1 MIRLYGA
8 FLYPLAMSDP
18 SALPF
23 SAIADAAEAAARAAG
38 EVLRGYARDR
48 DRLVLRDK
56 GLNELVSEADVQ
68 AQRALVARLSGMVPG
83 ATFLG
88 EEDGLGAEPEAG
100 ADAPPGLRWI
110 LDPLDGTTNFTRAL
124 PPYAV
129 SVGLVDGA
137 APLVGVVYELAAD
150 ELFRAAPGEGL
161 RLNGAAA
168 GVSAV
173 ASLPES
179 LLATGFPYRRFHYQE
194 AYLGVLGG
202 LFGRSRGVRRHG
214 AASVDL
220 AYVAV
225 GRFDGFFEIGLS
237 PWDVAA
243 GLALVQHGGGR
254 TTDVTGTAAP
264 LYAGQA
270 VATNGHLHAALLE
283 AVAPLRGVRG

>member
-1 MIRLYGA
+1 MQHTL
-8 FLYPLAMSDP
+8 
-18 SALPF
+18 
-23 SAIADAAEAAARAAG
+23 IADAAEAAARAAG
-38 EVLRGYARDR
+38 AVLRDFARDR
-48 DRLVLRDK
+48 ARLVLRDK
-56 GLNELVSEADVQ
+56 GLNELVSEADVA
-68 AQRALVARLSGMVPG
+68 AQRTLVLHLDGVVPG

-88 EEDGLGAEPEAG
+88 EEEGLGVEPEAG
-100 ADAPPGLRWI
+100 AAAPSGLRWV
-110 LDPLDGTTNFTRAL
+110 LDPLDGTTNFTRGV

-137 APLVGVVYELAAD
+137 SPVLGVVYELVAD

-161 RLNGAAA
+161 TLNGAPAS
-168 GVSAV
+168 VSATDD
-173 ASLPES
+173 LPDT

-194 AYLGVLGG
+194 AYLAVLGS

-225 GRFDGFFEIGLS
+225 GRFDGFFEAGLS

-254 TTDVTGTAAP
+254 ATDFAGAANP

-270 VATNGHLHAALLE
+270 VATNGRIHHALLD
-283 AVAPLRGVRG
+283 AVAPLVGVRG

>member
-1 MIRLYGA
+1 MVYGKA
-8 FLYPLAMSDP
+8 VLDRY
-18 SALPF
+18 
-23 SAIADAAEAAARAAG
+23 AIHNKRYTVNTVATAAEAAARAAG
-38 EVLRGYARDR
+38 AVLRDFARDR
-48 DRLVLRDK
+48 SRLVLRDK
-56 GLNELVSEADVQ
+56 GVNELVSEADVA
-68 AQRALVARLSGMVPG
+68 AQRTLVERLDGVVPG
-83 ATFLG
+83 ASFLG
-88 EEDGLGAEPEAG
+88 EEDGLGVEPEAG
-100 ADAPPGLRWI
+100 SAAPAGLRWV
-110 LDPLDGTTNFTRAL
+110 LDPLDGTTNFTRGV

-137 APLVGVVYELAAD
+137 SPVLGVVYELAGD

-161 RLNGAAA
+161 TLNGEPA
-168 GVSAV
+168 GVSA
-173 ASLPES
+173 ADDLPET
-179 LLATGFPYRRFHYQE
+179 LLATGFPYRRFAYQD
-194 AYLGVLGG
+194 AYLAVLGS

-225 GRFDGFFEIGLS
+225 GRFDGFFEAGLS

-254 TTDVTGTAAP
+254 VTDFAGRADP

-270 VATNGHLHAALLE
+270 VATNGRIHAALLD